1 MKYILERVKE
11 PSTWRGVFALLIVI
25 NALLFTAFVVVL
37 FVAWRHANKDLK
49 VNSEEE
55 TACFRA

>member
-1 MKYILERVKE
+1 MEFVL
-11 PSTWRGVFALLIVI
+11 SSGVFALLIVI

-37 FVAWRHANKDLK
+37 FVAWRHANKELK